1 MESDDME
8 MLNRAV
14 DGAAL
19 FKDMIHKVES
29 GAAPAQPVSPEVTA
43 WNAEVTAWNAEVDRK
58 KADKLARRMKAHD
71 DALRAELAKVSQR

>member
-1 MESDDME
+1 ME

-19 FKDMIHKVES
+19 FKDIMHKVEA
-29 GAAPAQPVSPEVTA
+29 GAAPAHVAPEVA
-43 WNAEVTAWNAEVDRK
+43 AWNAEVDRK

-71 DALRAELAKVSQR
+71 DMLRAELAKVSQR

>member
-1 MESDDME
+1 ME

-19 FKDMIHKVES
+19 FKDMMQKVEA
-29 GAAPAQPVSPEVTA
+29 GTVPAATVSPEVA
-43 WNAEVTAWNAEVDRK
+43 AWNAEVDRK

-71 DALRAELAKVSQR
+71 DALRTELAKASQR

>member
-1 MESDDME
+1 ME

-19 FKDMIHKVES
+19 FKDMMQKVEA
-29 GAAPAQPVSPEVTA
+29 GAPAAPVSPEVA
-43 WNAEVTAWNAEVDRK
+43 AWNAEVDRK
-58 KADKLARRMKAHD
+58 NAEKLARRMKAHD

>member
-1 MESDDME
+1 ME

-19 FKDMIHKVES
+19 FKDMMQKVEA
-29 GAAPAQPVSPEVTA
+29 GAVPAQPVSPEVA
-43 WNAEVTAWNAEVDRK
+43 AWNAEVDRK

-71 DALRAELAKVSQR
+71 DTLRAELAKVSQR

>member
-1 MESDDME
+1 ME

-19 FKDMIHKVES
+19 FKDMMQKVEA
-29 GAAPAQPVSPEVTA
+29 GAVPAQPVSPEVA
-43 WNAEVTAWNAEVDRK
+43 AWNAEVDRK
-58 KADKLARRMKAHD
+58 KGEKLARRMKAHD

>member
-1 MESDDME
+1 ME

-19 FKDMIHKVES
+19 FKDMMQKIEA
-29 GAAPAQPVSPEVTA
+29 GAAPSHVDPDVA
-43 WNAEVTAWNAEVDRK
+43 AWNAEVDRK

-71 DALRAELAKVSQR
+71 DMLRAELTKQG